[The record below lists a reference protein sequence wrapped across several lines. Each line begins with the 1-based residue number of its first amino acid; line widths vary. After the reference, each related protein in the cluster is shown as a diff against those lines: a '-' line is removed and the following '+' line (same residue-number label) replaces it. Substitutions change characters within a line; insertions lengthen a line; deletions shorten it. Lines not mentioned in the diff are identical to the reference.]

1 MTTTATNYTLSGWDL
16 SELLA
21 EPTDAIVSAQLA
33 DIEEEVGTFE
43 GLRGRLEQESLTP
56 DEVRMAVGR
65 YEQIIRKAWSLAYYG
80 HLWCSADTQS
90 TAAMT
95 FQNRVQQALTGI
107 QNRLLFFE
115 LWWKGLEDE
124 TAERLLPAA
133 ETDPDFRFFL
143 ED

>member
-43 GLRGRLEQESLTP
+43 GLRSRLEAESQTP
-56 DEVRMAVGR
+56 DEVHMAVGR

-80 HLWCSADTQS
+80 HLWFSADTQS
-90 TAAMT
+90 TA
-95 FQNRVQQALTGI
+95 
-107 QNRLLFFE
+107 
-115 LWWKGLEDE
+115 
-124 TAERLLPAA
+124 
-133 ETDPDFRFFL
+133 
-143 ED
+143 